1 MAAPTILR
9 QATLVAG
16 KDLRVELH
24 SRVLTNQVLP
34 FGGIVL
40 LVLAFAQDPDRGSL
54 RDAAPGLFWVAV
66 FLAALL
72 ALGRSFAIESGR
84 GVRDA
89 LRMSGLDGGAVFV
102 GKAAAVAAELLAL
115 EVVLGLG
122 VVVLFDMH
130 PQGVPLLVLTAVL
143 ATVGLASSGVLYGI
157 LAGALHLR
165 ETLLPLL
172 VLPVTA
178 PVLLAAIR
186 SWEATIDGVPSEAW
200 PWVGVLGLFSAI
212 YVAFGF
218 AAFEPLMEDG

>member
-16 KDLRVELH
+16 KDLRVELR

>member
-200 PWVGVLGLFSAI
+200 PWVGVLGLFAAI